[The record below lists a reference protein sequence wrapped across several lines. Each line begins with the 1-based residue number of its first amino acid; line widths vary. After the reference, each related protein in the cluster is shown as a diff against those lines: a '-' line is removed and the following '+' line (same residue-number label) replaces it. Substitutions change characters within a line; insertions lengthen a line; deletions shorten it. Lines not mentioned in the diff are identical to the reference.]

1 MAVNGGGIVGRG
13 ISVIT
18 GEGMMSSNRINR
30 FGGSWT
36 EQKLRILENY
46 LKSYTTALKKRNFKL
61 IYVDGFAGT
70 GYIHANGPRGVDN
83 SPIRQEELE
92 ESGENF
98 LKGSVMLALEVD
110 DKPFD
115 SFLFVEQNPDF
126 ARELERIKNEFPER
140 DITVW
145 QGDANQVLRLWCDSQ
160 TKRLSKPWRGER
172 AVVFLDPF
180 ATEVEWRTISA
191 IARTKSIDLWILF
204 PLSALTRILPRE
216 REPDE
221 AYAHT
226 LDKIYGGREW
236 RELYRPRVTVTRQPS
251 LFPEDETLVIR
262 DDQQAIVESYLEK
275 MRAEFEMVSPEPK
288 WLRNSKQSP
297 LFAFMFAA
305 SNPRG
310 AKIAVDIADHLL
322 REW

>member
-1 MAVNGGGIVGRG
+1 
-13 ISVIT
+13 
-18 GEGMMSSNRINR
+18 MSSNRINR

-36 EQKLRILENY
+36 EQKLNILENY
-46 LKSYTTALKKRNFKL
+46 LKTYTTALKKYRFKL

-70 GYIHANGPRGVDN
+70 GYIHANTPEGLDN
-83 SPIRQEELE
+83 SPIREEELD
-92 ESGENF
+92 ESGGNF
-98 LKGSVMLALEVD
+98 LKGSVTLALEVD

-126 ARELERIKNEFPER
+126 ARELERIKKESPER
-140 DITVW
+140 DIMVW
-145 QGDANQVLRLWCDSQ
+145 QGDANQVLRLWCDTQ
-160 TKRLSKPWRGER
+160 TKRLSTPWSGER

-180 ATEVEWRTISA
+180 ATEVEWQTISA
-191 IARTKSIDLWILF
+191 IAQTKSIDLWILF
-204 PLSALTRILPRE
+204 PLSALTRILPKE

-221 AYAHT
+221 AYADK

-236 RELYRPRVTVTRQPS
+236 RYLYRPRVSVTRQPS
-251 LFPEDETLVIR
+251 LFPEDEMSVIR

-305 SNPRG
+305 SNPNG
-310 AKIAVDIADHLL
+310 AGIAVKIANHLL
-322 REW
+322 RDW